1 MHPGHL
7 TELIALENPSKL
19 PPMIRPGSENRAG
32 RQSGQAA
39 VESAIVLPLFVFL
52 ILGTLQLGLMHQA
65 RLMTKFAA
73 YKAVRAGSLHNANVD
88 QMEKAALAVL
98 LPLVSARAG
107 GAGGI
112 EYIRPVGNAREFA
125 TKWNEV
131 VTNEMPGVALKYA
144 EVTVCGPIKSDLGS
158 NGSELDFDDPNNT
171 SPSGWRESERTKLR
185 VQVTFNY
192 RMFVP
197 FADWVIYHTARG
209 RELADVLRT
218 GKVKAAERAKVQ
230 GRRFAGAATSEGTY
244 EGAAARRIYIM
255 PIRATYTMRM
265 QSNFY
270 LNRNA
275 LPESNECVFP
285 FSYD

>member
-1 MHPGHL
+1 M
-7 TELIALENPSKL
+7 N
-19 PPMIRPGSENRAG
+19 RPGSENSAG
-32 RQSGQAA
+32 RQSGQVA
-39 VESAIVLPLFVFL
+39 VETAIVLPLFVFL

-65 RLMTKFAA
+65 RLMTKYAA
-73 YKAVRAGSLHNANVD
+73 YKAVRAGSLHNANVEE
-88 QMEKAALAVL
+88 MEKAALAAL

-107 GAGGI
+107 GQDGI
-112 EYIRPVGNAREFA
+112 EYIRPVGSAQEFS

-131 VTNEMPGVALKYA
+131 VTNQMPGVALKYA
-144 EVTVCGPIKSDLGS
+144 EVTVCGPTQEDIGS
-158 NGSELDFDDPNNT
+158 NGSELDFDDPQNT

-218 GKVKAAERAKVQ
+218 GKVKAEERNKVQ
-230 GRRFAGAATSEGTY
+230 QRKFAGASTSEGTY
-244 EGAAARRIYIM
+244 EGAANQRVYIM

-270 LNRNA
+270 LNRNS

-285 FSYD
+285 FSY

>member
-1 MHPGHL
+1 MH
-7 TELIALENPSKL
+7 
-19 PPMIRPGSENRAG
+19 RQGSDSRG
-32 RQSGQAA
+32 GTQSGQAA

-65 RLMTKFAA
+65 RLMTKYAA
-73 YKAVRAGSLHNANVD
+73 YKAVRAGSLHNAHVEE
-88 QMEKAALAVL
+88 MEKAALAVL
-98 LPLVSARAG
+98 LPLVSARAS

-112 EYIRPVGNAREFA
+112 EYIRPVGSAQEFS

-131 VTNEMPGVALKYA
+131 VTNQMPGIPLKYA
-144 EVTVCGPIKSDLGS
+144 EVTVCGPTREDIGS
-158 NGSELDFDDPNNT
+158 SGSELDFDDPQNT

-209 RELADVLRT
+209 RELAEVLRT
-218 GKVKAAERAKVQ
+218 GKVKAAEQSKVST
-230 GRRFAGAATSEGTY
+230 RRFAGAQTSESTY
-244 EGAAARRIYIM
+244 ENAAAQRIYIM

-270 LNRNA
+270 LNTRS